1 MTFNIGN
8 QTGGVVNNVAGN
20 QTVNGGQQGTAVS
33 TGAAQ
38 EAAELLR
45 TLVQTSVPGVGESET
60 AELQRDV
67 DAIAGEMK
75 KPEPDKAQVEGRLS
89 KVTQVLKGAGALVGA
104 GAALIAPI
112 TAIANWLG
120 PIGASILGL
129 LAI

>member
-20 QTVNGGQQGTAVS
+20 QTVNDGQHGTAVS

-45 TLVQTSVPGVGESET
+45 SLVHANIPGLGQPET
-60 AELQRDV
+60 AELQGEV
-67 DAIAGEMK
+67 DAIADEMK
-75 KPEPDKAQVEGRLS
+75 KSEPDKAQVEGRLS